1 MAEFERTTAARFALR
16 PLEPFLHESG
26 VTEVCVNRPGEAF
39 VEREGGTWER
49 KEVPELTFDALLTLG
64 AAAAVLS
71 DRPWSEADPI
81 LSATL
86 PDGERAQF
94 VRPPATLP
102 DRVSVTIRRPSTAI
116 PRLDDYVDSGFFEGS
131 RIGTAAPNPNERE
144 LDPLV
149 ELRNEAA
156 LETGPERDAATAA
169 FLREAVRRKK
179 NIVIAGETG
188 SGKTTFMKALMQ
200 EIPTSD
206 RIVTIEDVPEL
217 LYGLPNHG
225 NQVNLFYPSEGG
237 GTVTAA
243 SLIRSSLRMKPDRIL
258 LAELRGAETYDYLTA
273 ALSGH
278 GGSITSCH
286 AGSCAEAFEYLALR
300 ILQSSAG
307 RGLPYPEIRRLLRL
321 TVDVVVHVHSD
332 HGIRRMTE
340 LWYEPEEKDPRAEE
354 RRGRSPKGPWRR
366 Q

>member
-1 MAEFERTTAARFALR
+1 MAEFERTTAARFALK
-16 PLEPFLHESG
+16 PLEPFLHEPG

-39 VEREGGTWER
+39 VQKEGGTWER
-49 KEVPELTFDALLTLG
+49 KAVPELTFDALLTLG

-102 DRVSVTIRRPSTAI
+102 GRVSVTIRRPSTAV
-116 PRLDDYVDSGFFEGS
+116 PRLSDYVETGFFEGARFGRS
-131 RIGTAAPNPNERE
+131 APDPNKRTE
-144 LDPLV
+144 DPLAL
-149 ELRNEAA
+149 LRDEVAMETGREKNEAT
-156 LETGPERDAATAA
+156 EA
-169 FLREAVRRKK
+169 FLREAVKRKK

-200 EIPTSD
+200 EIPVTD

-217 LYGLPNHG
+217 LYGLPNHE

-321 TVDVVVHVHSD
+321 TVDVVVHVHAEN
-332 HGIRRMTE
+332 GVRRMTE
-340 LWYEPEEKDPRAEE
+340 LWYEPEEKDLRGEE
-354 RRGRSPKGPWRR
+354 RRARSPKGPWKR